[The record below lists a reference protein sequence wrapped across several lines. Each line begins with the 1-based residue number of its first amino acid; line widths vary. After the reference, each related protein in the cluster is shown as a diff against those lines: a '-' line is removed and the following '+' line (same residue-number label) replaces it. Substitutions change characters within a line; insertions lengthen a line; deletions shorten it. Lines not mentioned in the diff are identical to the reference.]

1 MNLQPSTDRIDEQAA
16 RWTARLDGGELT
28 AADRLALHAWLDE
41 DPAHRAAFEH
51 YQMICDDTAE
61 SLPALAQVSAVA
73 RPDPVS
79 ARRWPR
85 WIPVTAGLAAA
96 LALSAVWLV
105 PYFRDTQKV
114 ATVAAQ
120 RSTLTLP
127 DGSRTELNAQTA
139 IFADFRGGRRL
150 VRLEKGEA
158 FFSVAKVYPPSAA
171 PEATRVYL
179 PPAAPKAT
187 RDAAPFLVE
196 TPGGTVRVTGTQFNV
211 RLAPDGR
218 PEVTLL
224 DGAVEIQNALARLTL
239 APGQQLSAAGELR
252 TLAPGDLERT
262 VAWREGRI
270 VLNGLTLAEAAARFA
285 SFHGKTIE
293 VAPELAALQLGGV
306 SALDDLQ
313 GFLDA
318 LSADPL
324 ALRVVRRTSDNFLI
338 TRR

>member
-1 MNLQPSTDRIDEQAA
+1 MTDRLSTERIDELAA
-16 RWTARLDGGELT
+16 RWTARLDGGALS

-41 DPAHRAAFEH
+41 HPAHRAAFEH

-61 SLPALAQVSAVA
+61 SLPALAEVSAVA
-73 RPDPVS
+73 RPDPAP
-79 ARRWPR
+79 ARRRPGWLPLA
-85 WIPVTAGLAAA
+85 AGLAAA

-105 PYFRDTQKV
+105 PYFRDTQRV

-120 RSTLTLP
+120 RSTLSLP

-139 IFADFRGGRRL
+139 LFTDFRRGRRF

-158 FFSVAKVYPPSAA
+158 FFSVAK
-171 PEATRVYL
+171 
-179 PPAAPKAT
+179 
-187 RDAAPFLVE
+187 DAAHPFSVE

-211 RLAPDGR
+211 RLAPDGH

-224 DGAVEIQNALARLTL
+224 EGAVEIQNSLALLRLK
-239 APGQQLSAAGELR
+239 PGEQLSAAGELR
-252 TLAPGDLERT
+252 PLSTAEMERT

-270 VLNGLTLAEAAARFA
+270 VLNGLTLADATARFA
-285 SFHGKTIE
+285 AFHGKTIE
-293 VAPELAALQLGGV
+293 VSADLAALQLGGV

-313 GFLDA
+313 GFFDA
-318 LSADPL
+318 LAADPL
-324 ALRVVRRTSDNFLI
+324 ALRVVRRTPDNFVI